1 MEKVFT
7 IIKRVI
13 ITILML
19 YALNLMISS
28 LNIIGEI
35 NLFCIGYY
43 IYLLIFTEIS
53 DKLNYL
59 INGSIIVLLVFLFG
73 LSIVTK
79 KNLSKF
85 FSVLNFIFIILFL
98 GINIYNII

>member
-28 LNIIGEI
+28 LNIMIPICNYFWYSWNI
-35 NLFCIGYY
+35 NFSY
-43 IYLLIFTEIS
+43 ISTDFIKERSGTR
-53 DKLNYL
+53 
-59 INGSIIVLLVFLFG
+59 SI
-73 LSIVTK
+73 
-79 KNLSKF
+79 
-85 FSVLNFIFIILFL
+85 
-98 GINIYNII
+98 